1 MISMNESN
9 ETSQKES
16 GSIIHPRW
24 LTKMDTA
31 FQQIELALQSQKKA
45 FQQTE
50 KEMGALKKG
59 YKTLVENIKK
69 QTEKKPKKLSGF
81 ALPVPISD
89 SLCKFLNVPPGS
101 QFSRTEFTQYLNHY
115 ITENNLIDPEKK
127 SLIVPNDTLL
137 ELLGP
142 TAELDTLT
150 RFTIQ
155 RYMNVHF
162 YKQE

>member
-1 MISMNESN
+1 MISINESN
-9 ETSQKES
+9 ETCQKES
-16 GSIIHPRW
+16 GIHPRW
-24 LTKMDTA
+24 LTKMETA
-31 FQQIELALQSQKKA
+31 FQQIDLALQSQKKA

-50 KEMGALKKG
+50 KEIGVLKKG
-59 YKTLVENIKK
+59 YKTLIENIKK

-89 SLCKFLNVPPGS
+89 SLCKFLNVPSGS
-101 QFSRTEFTQYLNHY
+101 QFSRTEVTQYLNHY

-142 TAELDTLT
+142 TAVLDTLT

-162 YKQE
+162 LQIKAE